1 MLDTLLEKKT
11 LDQHKLKYAIFLKL
25 AFNSYRGE
33 KCFNAVL
40 QCAIVFTQIL
50 PIASLQQL
58 AVAYASTIRMRFI
71 GYQT

>member
-11 LDQHKLKYAIFLKL
+11 LDQHKLEYAIFLKL

-40 QCAIVFTQIL
+40 QCASVHPNTSYSFSPTTCSCL
-50 PIASLQQL
+50 CK
-58 AVAYASTIRMRFI
+58 YH
-71 GYQT
+71 